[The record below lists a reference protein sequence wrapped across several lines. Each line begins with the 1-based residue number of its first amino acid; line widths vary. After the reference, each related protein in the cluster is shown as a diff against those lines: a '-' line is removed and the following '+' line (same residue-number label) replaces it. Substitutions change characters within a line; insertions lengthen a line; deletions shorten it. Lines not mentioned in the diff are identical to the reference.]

1 MNHEAI
7 HFALEGAAVLFSAI
21 AMLGAWRKPEKP
33 PERVSSAPQAMTVAP
48 VVPLRKARPHGPR
61 VR

>member
-7 HFALEGAAVLFSAI
+7 HFALEGAAVLFSAL
-21 AMLGAWRKPEKP
+21 ALLGAWRKFPEKP
-33 PERVSSAPQAMTVAP
+33 PERVSSAPQAMTAAP
-48 VVPLRKARPHGPR
+48 ARKVRPHGPR